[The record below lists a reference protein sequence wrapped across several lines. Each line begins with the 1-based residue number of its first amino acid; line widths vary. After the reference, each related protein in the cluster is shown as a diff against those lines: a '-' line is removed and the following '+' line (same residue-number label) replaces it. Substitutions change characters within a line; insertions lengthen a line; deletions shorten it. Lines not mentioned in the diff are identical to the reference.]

1 MTSRFPLLIVAAAAL
16 SLLTACGG
24 GDASQDN
31 AATLARPESVG
42 VQVGGIG
49 GSGSPAPQVGGIGG
63 SGVLLMGT
71 ATSCPSR
78 LVVTLV
84 GASVNPNAA
93 AQPGAPG
100 WLGVATAAPVAI
112 DLAALVA
119 GSTLPIDFSKLPDGT
134 YQQVRLLEAASNG
147 NEDGDSQ
154 GTQGG
159 PRLAAAITVVRGQAT
174 GSISLTGICGS
185 AAGKA
190 GTAG

>member
-71 ATSCPSR
+71 AAACPSR

-84 GASVNPNAA
+84 GASMNPNAA

-112 DLAALVA
+112 DLAALVPGHA
-119 GSTLPIDFSKLPDGT
+119 LPIDFSKLPDGT
-134 YQQVRLLEAASNG
+134 YQQVRLLEAASDGG
-147 NEDGDSQ
+147 NQDGDSQ
-154 GTQGG
+154 GTRGG
-159 PRLAAAITVVRGQAT
+159 PRLAAAITVVQGQAT
-174 GSISLTGICGS
+174 GSISLTGVCGS
-185 AAGKA
+185 ATGKA
-190 GTAG
+190 G